1 MGFRTDRLQD
11 HGKMSL
17 YIAAGGVT
25 VLCIVGAV
33 YYFSSRSCKSNV
45 AVILPVLNKDEFQL
59 FPLIQ
64 KTVLSHNSAV
74 YRFKLPRETDILG
87 LPIGQHI
94 SLGATINEKEVI
106 RSYTPISSDD
116 DKGYFDL
123 LIKTYPTGNISK
135 VVGELKI
142 GDSIKVRGP
151 KGNFNYTP
159 GMVQSLVMVAGG
171 TGITPMY
178 QILTAIAKNPNDYTK
193 VDLIFANVNP
203 DDILMKKELEDIAAT
218 HDNINVYFVL
228 NNPPEDWIGGVG
240 FVSVEILK
248 KFCPA
253 VPSNDTKL
261 LICGPPP
268 MVSAIKKVAVELG
281 YEKPKP
287 VSKLED
293 HVFAF

>member
-1 MGFRTDRLQD
+1 
-11 HGKMSL
+11 
-17 YIAAGGVT
+17 
-25 VLCIVGAV
+25 
-33 YYFSSRSCKSNV
+33 
-45 AVILPVLNKDEFQL
+45 
-59 FPLIQ
+59 
-64 KTVLSHNSAV
+64 
-74 YRFKLPRETDILG
+74 
-87 LPIGQHI
+87 
-94 SLGATINEKEVI
+94 
-106 RSYTPISSDD
+106 
-116 DKGYFDL
+116 
-123 LIKTYPTGNISK
+123 
-135 VVGELKI
+135 
-142 GDSIKVRGP
+142 
-151 KGNFNYTP
+151 
-159 GMVQSLVMVAGG
+159 MVAGG

-178 QILTAIAKNPNDYTK
+178 QILTAIARNPNDHTK

-281 YEKPKP
+281 YEKAKP

>member
-1 MGFRTDRLQD
+1 
-11 HGKMSL
+11 MSL